1 MYGIEFSSNPDQMN
15 NVIEYQVISSEDLS
29 LENKVQILHN
39 CTSCDAYFMD
49 RDVLRRHIGLIHENK
64 IPLECT
70 YCYAVFIEHKK
81 LTQHKVCMYLVL
93 LWSRF
98 ACGHGDWSCHVF
110 CSHINPIYTRG
121 ADYAHPIL
129 MSPPSFESQ
138 GAPANRP
145 SNYFK
150 GIT

>member
-1 MYGIEFSSNPDQMN
+1 MYGIECSTNPDQMN

-29 LENKVQILHN
+29 RENKVQILHN

-81 LTQHKVCMYLVL
+81 LTQHKVCKLVVQSRLVIRNVLIRNKLVL
-93 LWSRF
+93 KSYLF
-98 ACGHGDWSCHVF
+98 
-110 CSHINPIYTRG
+110 
-121 ADYAHPIL
+121 
-129 MSPPSFESQ
+129 
-138 GAPANRP
+138 
-145 SNYFK
+145 
-150 GIT
+150 

>member
-1 MYGIEFSSNPDQMN
+1 MYGIEFSTNPDQMN

-29 LENKVQILHN
+29 RENKVQILHN

-81 LTQHKVCMYLVL
+81 LTQHKVCSTTR
-93 LWSRF
+93 SR
-98 ACGHGDWSCHVF
+98 
-110 CSHINPIYTRG
+110 
-121 ADYAHPIL
+121 
-129 MSPPSFESQ
+129 
-138 GAPANRP
+138 
-145 SNYFK
+145 
-150 GIT
+150 

>member
-39 CTSCDAYFMD
+39 CTICDAYFMD

-81 LTQHKVCMYLVL
+81 LTQHKVCSTY
-93 LWSRF
+93 
-98 ACGHGDWSCHVF
+98 C
-110 CSHINPIYTRG
+110 YKT
-121 ADYAHPIL
+121 
-129 MSPPSFESQ
+129 Q
-138 GAPANRP
+138 GRHTM
-145 SNYFK
+145 
-150 GIT
+150 G

>member
-1 MYGIEFSSNPDQMN
+1 MYGVEFSSNPDQMN

-81 LTQHKVCMYLVL
+81 LTQHKVCSTDSPL
-93 LWSRF
+93 LTRYSNNT
-98 ACGHGDWSCHVF
+98 VF
-110 CSHINPIYTRG
+110 LN
-121 ADYAHPIL
+121 
-129 MSPPSFESQ
+129 
-138 GAPANRP
+138 
-145 SNYFK
+145 
-150 GIT
+150 